1 MFLSNSI
8 NKFLIAKS
16 TIALLAISLNANSI
30 NNCEYKT
37 FDIQINDSVTIIEA
51 VNQISQRCN
60 LSVSVKDAQGNALLS
75 DTLYNVNLKNTTLD
89 NALKLIVGENN
100 IFYSL
105 NGNILQLSGI
115 DTKTFFVDY
124 ITSVREGTAT
134 LNASVSNNP
143 VEEGSDRNITTIS
156 DNEIKVR
163 EQFDFWQ
170 ALDAELEK
178 ILNNGSEAYNA
189 QAPIINHKAGLI
201 TVTATS
207 SQLKRVEEYLDN
219 LKNRLHKQVL
229 IDVSII
235 EVKLSNSESTG
246 INWNNLQLNIN
257 GGVGFEGFNNTLRI
271 PNDPSSSF
279 NRAFNQAFSVINAS
293 NFSFDGILNFLK
305 THGETKVVSNPKVLT
320 MNNQQ
325 ALITVGDNVNYSVAQ
340 NTTNGQTGNEQQTFT
355 NYSIFIGVLL
365 NLLPSI
371 SNDGKIM
378 LRINPSVSNF
388 VDPNDAIAD
397 PENPRKIAPDTK
409 EKKLSTVAMVNSNDT
424 IILGGLIDSESS
436 DAENKVPLLGDIPL
450 LGNLFKGTTK
460 SVSNKEIIFII
471 TPRLVEFDGNYNTQ
485 SLKDLG
491 YSKSFYEEKHEEQ

>member
-51 VNQISQRCN
+51 VNQISQMCN
-60 LSVSVKDAQGNALLS
+60 LSVIVKDAQGNALLS

-229 IDVSII
+229 IDEI
-235 EVKLSNSESTG
+235 G
-246 INWNNLQLNIN
+246 
-257 GGVGFEGFNNTLRI
+257 
-271 PNDPSSSF
+271 
-279 NRAFNQAFSVINAS
+279 RAHV
-293 NFSFDGILNFLK
+293 
-305 THGETKVVSNPKVLT
+305 
-320 MNNQQ
+320 
-325 ALITVGDNVNYSVAQ
+325 
-340 NTTNGQTGNEQQTFT
+340 
-355 NYSIFIGVLL
+355 
-365 NLLPSI
+365 
-371 SNDGKIM
+371 
-378 LRINPSVSNF
+378 
-388 VDPNDAIAD
+388 
-397 PENPRKIAPDTK
+397 
-409 EKKLSTVAMVNSNDT
+409 
-424 IILGGLIDSESS
+424 
-436 DAENKVPLLGDIPL
+436 
-450 LGNLFKGTTK
+450 
-460 SVSNKEIIFII
+460 
-471 TPRLVEFDGNYNTQ
+471 
-485 SLKDLG
+485 
-491 YSKSFYEEKHEEQ
+491 